1 MHLQNQR
8 LNVIQFQGKIFN
20 FVPTT
25 TPEMLASEVTP
36 GLRQEQSLM
45 PISFMSRLV
54 YKRVIEW
61 MQTQKN
67 IILTQNPGQAMHK
80 QVRS

>member
-1 MHLQNQR
+1 MSFSSGENIQLRPRQR
-8 LNVIQFQGKIFN
+8 RQK
-20 FVPTT
+20 
-25 TPEMLASEVTP
+25 MLASEVTP
-36 GLRQEQSLM
+36 GLWQEQSLM

-67 IILTQNPGQAMHK
+67 IILTQNPGPGYAQAGE
-80 QVRS
+80 VLI